1 LRNPRLQPP
10 FAGRAAALAALWA
23 ERDFF
28 RVWLAGGLVGV
39 LRWFEILA
47 VSVFTFQ
54 LTGSP
59 SAVALMTFIRMAPLF
74 LFGLLAGALAD
85 RFDRKRLLILG
96 LLVLTVSSLMIAA
109 LAWSGRIELWHI
121 AAGSFLNGIFWSAEF
136 PVRRTMLG
144 EIAGMDRLNQA
155 MALEAATGNATRMLG
170 PPLGG
175 LLLEVGGLGGAFLLA
190 TVVYAIGIVVVLP
203 VAHRSEGGAGRG
215 WSMLGTLIE
224 GWRFIRARRLI
235 VGTLAVTVAVNLWG
249 FAYITMVPVIGE
261 LELGL
266 SAFLIGILMAGEG
279 LGALIG
285 AFLVGIWG
293 RPHDYARIYLG
304 SSVLFQLAVLAF
316 ALSGWVPLSFA
327 LILLCGLAIAGFAV
341 MQSTILFLAAP
352 AEVRS
357 RVMGVLTVSIGAG
370 PIGMLHVGWLAD
382 WLGPSTA
389 VAVMAI
395 EGLIAVIA
403 AAIIWPELRRPGD
416 PAPPR
421 GRAA

>member
-1 LRNPRLQPP
+1 
-10 FAGRAAALAALWA
+10 LWA

-28 RVWLAGGLVGV
+28 CVWLAGGLVGV

-59 SAVALMTFIRMAPLF
+59 STVALMTFIRMAPLF

-85 RFDRKRLLILG
+85 RFDRKRILIVG
-96 LLVLTVSSLMIAA
+96 LLVLTVSSLIIAA
-109 LAWSGRIELWHI
+109 LAGSGRIELWHL
-121 AAGSFLNGIFWSAEF
+121 AAGSFLNGTFWSAEF
-136 PVRRTMLG
+136 PVRRTVLG

-175 LLLEVGGLGGAFLLA
+175 LLLQVAGLGGAFLLA
-190 TVVYAIGIVVVLP
+190 TLVYALSVLLVLP
-203 VAHRSEGGAGRG
+203 VSYRSARGVVTG
-215 WSMLGTLIE
+215 WSMAGTLVE

-266 SAFLIGILMAGEG
+266 SAFLIGVLMAGEG
-279 LGALIG
+279 LGAMIG

-293 RPHDYARIYLG
+293 RPRDYARIYLG
-304 SSVLFQLAVLAF
+304 SSILFQIGVLAF

-327 LILLCGLAIAGFAV
+327 LILLCGFAIAGFAV

-352 AEVRS
+352 AELRS

-395 EGLIAVIA
+395 EGLIAVIV
-403 AAIIWPELRRPGD
+403 AAIAWPELRRSDVGT
-416 PAPPR
+416 AQE
-421 GRAA
+421 RAG

>member
-1 LRNPRLQPP
+1 LRNPRLQPL
-10 FAGRAAALAALWA
+10 FAGRAAALAGLWA

-28 RVWLAGGLVGV
+28 CVWLAGGLVGV

-59 SAVALMTFIRMAPLF
+59 STVALMTFIRMAPLF
-74 LFGLLAGALAD
+74 LFGLVTGALAD
-85 RFDRKRLLILG
+85 RFDRKRILILG
-96 LLVLTVSSLMIAA
+96 LLVLTVSSLIIAV
-109 LAWSGRIELWHI
+109 LAGSGRIELWHL
-121 AAGSFLNGIFWSAEF
+121 AAGSFLNGTFWSAEF
-136 PVRRTMLG
+136 PVRRTVLG

-175 LLLEVGGLGGAFLLA
+175 LLLQVAGLGGAFLLA
-190 TVVYAIGIVVVLP
+190 TLVYALSVLLVLP
-203 VAHRSEGGAGRG
+203 VSYRSARGVVRG
-215 WSMLGTLIE
+215 WSMVGTLVE

-235 VGTLAVTVAVNLWG
+235 VGTLVVTVAVNLWG

-266 SAFLIGILMAGEG
+266 SAFLIGVLMAGEG
-279 LGALIG
+279 LGAMIG

-293 RPHDYARIYLG
+293 RPRDYARIYLG
-304 SSVLFQLAVLAF
+304 SSILFQIGVLAF

-327 LILLCGLAIAGFAV
+327 LILLCGFAIAGFAV

-352 AEVRS
+352 AELRS

-395 EGLIAVIA
+395 EGLIAVTV
-403 AAIIWPELRRPGD
+403 AAIAWPELRRSDVGT
-416 PAPPR
+416 AQEL
-421 GRAA
+421 